1 MKHKITDDI
10 IMDITIKEWV
20 KYFNNTPVKP
30 FEKIKLDSLVSV
42 KQIKQLR
49 TLATYTPKEILNKSK
64 PF

>member
-1 MKHKITDDI
+1 MKHKITDEI
-10 IMDITIKEWV
+10 VTDITIKEWV

-42 KQIKQLR
+42 KQIQKIR
-49 TLATYTPKEILNKSK
+49 KEILNKTK